1 MLVSNSSPRT
11 EKAPAYGCPNQNPR
25 HAANE
30 LAAQTHWGPRQDC
43 RCGWSSGTLVRGS
56 DTNSPTQEDGR
67 PAGSCRYPADFPKII
82 CTAAREI
89 VVMRRVEFRTEILS
103 PRPCQAVEHGAAGKH
118 QAPARLIQG
127 RARPQRAEGLA
138 HEADGLAHGQQL
150 PDLFFLNEEHV

>member
-1 MLVSNSSPRT
+1 MLGSNSSPRT
-11 EKAPAYGCPNQNPR
+11 ERAPAYGCPNQNPR

-43 RCGWSSGTLVRGS
+43 RCGWASGTQVRGS

-89 VVMRRVEFRTEILS
+89 VAMRRVNFVRCRYLAHLSWARSALQAEPNHRNRLGACCPDSASYACRTEN
-103 PRPCQAVEHGAAGKH
+103 
-118 QAPARLIQG
+118 
-127 RARPQRAEGLA
+127 
-138 HEADGLAHGQQL
+138 D
-150 PDLFFLNEEHV
+150 